1 MIKDELIGIG
11 ERLVKRAL
19 EIGFDEA
26 AVTATFVNSSMTKFA
41 NSEPSVIQSWKGRRV
56 AVYVT
61 KNKRILGT
69 EGSVQSINDVYNL
82 LDRLQTLSEKIPE
95 SQLYAPLPKP
105 DKIEFIGGLVD
116 NKVLEVIED
125 PSPISQLIVESAHRE
140 SIEYFAGMFEAKY
153 EARALVTST
162 EAELFEDA
170 TSVKSYVRSFAGDG
184 SGQWSIGSRR
194 LDQKKIESMAETASR
209 YATMA
214 RSQEDIP
221 PGKYNII
228 LSPMVAGNLL
238 NYIAMMASALRVMM
252 GMSIF
257 ANKAPGTRVA
267 SNKFTLI
274 DDPRNPEL
282 PNSWSFDEE
291 GVSTFSKPIIENGVL
306 KTLLHNTKTAS
317 KMGAKSTGNA
327 GLIFPHPWNLRVPG
341 GEYSLEE
348 LIEEAKNGFLVTNN
362 WYTRLQNYIE
372 GTFSTITRDAILVI
386 RNGEIVG
393 AAKKFRIA
401 DSFPRMLNNIAALG
415 REVYDIYWWEV
426 NIPTRLPYM
435 LFKDVNTSKHTG

>member
-1 MIKDELIGIG
+1 MKDELVSIG
-11 ERLVKRAL
+11 EKVVKRAL

-26 AVTATFVNSSMTKFA
+26 AVTVTYVNSSMTKFA

-56 AVYVT
+56 AVYVA

-69 EGSVQSINDVYNL
+69 EGSVQSINDVYDILN
-82 LDRLQTLSEKIPE
+82 RLHVLSEKIPE
-95 SQLYAPLPKP
+95 SMLYAPLPKP
-105 DKIEFIGGLVD
+105 EKIDFMEKLVD
-116 NKVLEVIED
+116 TKVLEIIED
-125 PSPISQLIVESAHRE
+125 PSPISQLIVEATHRE
-140 SIEYFAGMFEAKY
+140 NIEYFAGMFEAKY

-162 EAELFEDA
+162 GAELFEDA
-170 TSVKSYVRSFAGDG
+170 TSVKSYVRAFAGEG
-184 SGQWSIGSRR
+184 SGQWSVGFRK
-194 LDQKKIESMAETASR
+194 LDLKKIENMAETASR

-214 RSQEDIP
+214 RHQEEIS

-228 LSPMVAGNLL
+228 LSPMVAGNLM
-238 NYIAMMASALRVMM
+238 NYVAMMASAMRVMM

-257 ANKAPGTRVA
+257 ANKAPGTRIA
-267 SNKFTLI
+267 SEKFTLI

-291 GVSTFSKPIIENGVL
+291 GMPTFSKPIIENGVL
-306 KTLLHNTKTAS
+306 KTLLHNTKTAA

-327 GLIFPHPWNLRVPG
+327 GLIFPHPWNLRVPE

-386 RNGEIVG
+386 KNGEIAG

-401 DSFPRMLNNIAALG
+401 DSFPRMLNNIIALG
-415 REVYDIYWWEV
+415 KEVFDIYWWEV
-426 NIPTRLPYM
+426 DIPTRLPYM